1 MGDIE
6 IEVPPIGVKVLKSL
20 DGFEDIEV
28 LRVASYCEAIKVA
41 TSGREILV
49 TPESIEVCKWSPV
62 ILGLK
67 RPESKFDKGIGPRME
82 EPLVGYYIAPIT
94 NFRKGSKPDV
104 VIIRSR
110 PEQLRAMTGALG
122 EAALVTKYRGEIGKT
137 ALGAG
142 ENEWN
147 IKLRLSRGLLRLLAT
162 LRRSKSWDRFTRFA
176 FRSQRVSSALE
187 RIIKNT
193 MGDMSVCRNSTVI
206 PYLEN
211 AANVSFFCTGGIA
224 WGGNEPSHL
233 TSGIPCELFDKIY
246 ERLEFPG
253 STRE

>member
-1 MGDIE
+1 
-6 IEVPPIGVKVLKSL
+6 
-20 DGFEDIEV
+20 
-28 LRVASYCEAIKVA
+28 
-41 TSGREILV
+41 
-49 TPESIEVCKWSPV
+49 
-62 ILGLK
+62 
-67 RPESKFDKGIGPRME
+67 
-82 EPLVGYYIAPIT
+82 
-94 NFRKGSKPDV
+94 
-104 VIIRSR
+104 
-110 PEQLRAMTGALG
+110 
-122 EAALVTKYRGEIGKT
+122 
-137 ALGAG
+137 
-142 ENEWN
+142 
-147 IKLRLSRGLLRLLAT
+147 
-162 LRRSKSWDRFTRFA
+162 
-176 FRSQRVSSALE
+176 LE